1 MRRIANG
8 APLMA
13 RHEVIKPPRPA
24 TTLGVLLRYYQV
36 GLVNTGFG
44 FGCYAGLV
52 ALGLNIFAAQ
62 LVAYALGAVFN
73 YGTYR
78 RYVFVGAA
86 PAATR
91 FALSYLA
98 NYLLSAVMLAGMM
111 RLTASP
117 YVGGLAT
124 VIIVSIL
131 NYVALKRLV
140 FAR

>member
-1 MRRIANG
+1 
-8 APLMA
+8 MA
-13 RHEVIKPPRPA
+13 RHEVIKPPRQA
-24 TTLGVLLRYYQV
+24 TSFGMLGRYYQI

-62 LVAYALGAVFN
+62 VLAYALGTAFN
-73 YGTYR
+73 YVTYR

-86 PAATR
+86 PAGGR

-98 NYLLSAVMLAGMM
+98 NYLLSAAMLAGMM
-111 RLTASP
+111 RLTSSP
-117 YVGGLAT
+117 YLGGLAT
-124 VIIVSIL
+124 VIIVSML

-140 FAR
+140 FPR